1 VFLKPRQS
9 RPPVRETHGEMR
21 HGKIAKMEKSSAAL
35 PALRGQRCVAAVQG
49 LMIT

>member
-1 VFLKPRQS
+1 MVFLKPRQS

-21 HGKIAKMEKSSAAL
+21 HGKIAKMEKA
-35 PALRGQRCVAAVQG
+35 ALRGQRCVAAVQG